1 MFQNNILY
9 SFLPWSGAVNKKNLI
24 MNKKVLVFLIVMIR
38 SCTYSGSIEINAQ
51 NNPDVMDELDV
62 IHLAG
67 GGGRGNCWIQFSD
80 APNSLYH
87 YLAGQAYDLLAQ
99 RVERIAKLSSLSDWQ
114 QRQKLIH
121 ETLMDIVGPFPE
133 KTPLNAKITRI
144 IDKDSFRIEHIIYES
159 QPGFYVTSSMF
170 IPVGPKIRGKLPVVI
185 YCSGHTNDGY
195 HGSYQ
200 QMILNLVRKGFIV
213 FAFDPVAQGERME
226 YNDPETGKNIV
237 GDPDL
242 VHSYSGA
249 QAFITGSSQA
259 RYMIWDGIRAVDY
272 LLTRK
277 EVDPARIGITGRSGG
292 GTQSSQIA
300 ALDDRIF
307 AAAPESY
314 ITNYTRLFQ
323 SPGPQDGEQN
333 LFNGIVRGIDHA
345 DLLVVRAPKPT
356 LIIATTGDYFSI
368 QGFRETAE
376 EVSGI
381 YKAYGKEDDFG
392 TAEDVLPRHGT
403 TKKNREAM
411 YAFFQKYL
419 DNPGNSNDDEVK
431 FLSKEEMQVT
441 RTGQVA
447 TSLGGETVFSLN
459 RKETEKLVTSLQSSR
474 INLTKH
480 LSGVLNSAKMLSGY
494 REPFV
499 IHEPVFTGRVQREG
513 YIIDKYFVK
522 GEGDYIIPYLLML
535 PDRPNNK
542 ALIYLHPS
550 GKSAEA
556 FISGEMEWFVRN
568 GFTVLAPDM
577 IGTGE
582 MGPGDFR
589 GDSYIDGVSYNV
601 WFASM
606 LIGRSIV
613 GIRAGDV
620 VRLTRLLKKTSG
632 ITEVY
637 GFARKEMAPVLLHAA
652 AFDSAITRIALIEPY
667 SSYRSI
673 VMNRFYDPKFIPGTV
688 PGALKAYDLPDLAA
702 SLAPK
707 KLMIAGVTDGYGKNT
722 DTENINK
729 DLAIIKTAYQNKK
742 ADGQLNLV
750 YRMPTEKP
758 YDLYM
763 EWIK

>member
-1 MFQNNILY
+1 VGVI
-9 SFLPWSGAVNKKNLI
+9 NKKNLTV
-24 MNKKVLVFLIVMIR
+24 NKKVIDFLIVMI
-38 SCTYSGSIEINAQ
+38 SSITYSGLIEINAQ
-51 NNPDVMDELDV
+51 NKPDVIDELDV
-62 IHLAG
+62 IHLEG
-67 GGGRGNCWIQFSD
+67 GGGKGNSWIQFID

-99 RVERIAKLSSLSDWQ
+99 RAWEIAGLSSLSDWQ
-114 QRQKLIH
+114 QRQKWLR
-121 ETLMDIVGPFPE
+121 ETLLSIVGPFPE

-144 IDKDSFRIEHIIYES
+144 VDKDSFRVEHIVYES

-170 IPVGPKIRGKLPVVI
+170 IPGGLKKRIKLPVVI
-185 YCSGHTNDGY
+185 YCSGHTSDGY

-213 FAFDPVAQGERME
+213 FAFDPVDQGERLE
-226 YNDPETGKNIV
+226 YYDPETGKNIV
-237 GDPDL
+237 GDPDIC
-242 VHSYSGA
+242 HSYSGA
-249 QAFITGSSQA
+249 QAFISGSSQA

-277 EVDPARIGITGRSGG
+277 EVDPSRIGITGRSGG

-323 SPGPQDGEQN
+323 SPGPQDAEQN

-345 DLLVVRAPKPT
+345 DLLIARAPKPA

-381 YKAYGKEDDFG
+381 YKAYDKEDNLS

-419 DNPGNSNDDEVK
+419 NNPGNSNDDEVK

-441 RTGQVA
+441 GTGQVA
-447 TSLGGETVFSLN
+447 TSFGGETVFSLN
-459 RKETEKLVTSLQSSR
+459 RKETEKLVTNLQLSR
-474 INLTKH
+474 NDLAKH
-480 LSGVLNSAKMLSGY
+480 LSGVLNSAKKLSGY
-494 REPFV
+494 QEPFV
-499 IHEPVFTGRVQREG
+499 FHEPVFTGCISRET
-513 YIIDKYFVK
+513 YVVEKYFVK
-522 GEGDYIIPYLLML
+522 GEGDYIIPYLLMI

-556 FISGEMEWFVRN
+556 FVGGEMEWFVRN
-568 GFTVLAPDM
+568 GFTVLAPDL
-577 IGTGE
+577 IGMGE

-589 GDSYIDGVSYNV
+589 GDSYIEGVSYNI

-632 ITEVY
+632 INEVY

-673 VMNRFYDPKFIPGTV
+673 VMNRFYDPRFLYSTV
-688 PGALKAYDLPDLAA
+688 PGALKAYDLPDLGA
-702 SLAPK
+702 SLAPR

-722 DTENINK
+722 DTENINM
-729 DLAIIKTAYQNKK
+729 DLAIVKIAYQNKK
-742 ADGQLNLV
+742 ADGQLNVV
-750 YRMPTEKP
+750 YLKPTEKP
-758 YDLYM
+758 FDLYM

>member
-1 MFQNNILY
+1 
-9 SFLPWSGAVNKKNLI
+9 
-24 MNKKVLVFLIVMIR
+24 MNKKVLVFLIVLIY
-38 SCTYSGSIEINAQ
+38 SCTYTSLIELNAQ
-51 NNPDVMDELDV
+51 NKPDVINELDV
-62 IHLAG
+62 IHLEG
-67 GGGRGNCWIQFSD
+67 GGGKENSWIQFSD

-99 RVERIAKLSSLSDWQ
+99 RAEEISRLSSLSDWQ
-114 QRQKLIH
+114 KRQKQIR
-121 ETLMDIVGPFPE
+121 ETLLSIVGPFPE
-133 KTPLNAKITRI
+133 KNPLNAKITRI
-144 IDKDSFRIEHIIYES
+144 VDKDSFRVEHIVYES

-170 IPVGPKIRGKLPVVI
+170 IPGGLKKGSKYPVVI
-185 YCSGHTNDGY
+185 YCSGHTVDGY

-200 QMILNLVRKGFIV
+200 QVILNLVRKGFIV
-213 FAFDPVAQGERME
+213 FAFDPVDQGERRE
-226 YNDPETGKNIV
+226 YYDPETGKDIV
-237 GDPDL
+237 GDPDIC
-242 VHSYSGA
+242 HSYSGA
-249 QAFITGSSQA
+249 QAFISGSSQA

-314 ITNYTRLFQ
+314 ITNYRRLFQ
-323 SPGPQDGEQN
+323 SPGPQDAEQN

-345 DLLVVRAPKPT
+345 DLLLVRAPKPA

-368 QGFRETAE
+368 QGFRETAA

-381 YKAYGKEDDFG
+381 YKAYDKEDNFAA
-392 TAEDVLPRHGT
+392 AEDVLPRHGT

-411 YAFFQKYL
+411 YAFFQKFL
-419 DNPGNSNDDEVK
+419 DNPGNSDDDEVK

-441 RTGQVA
+441 STGQVA
-447 TSLGGETVFSLN
+447 TSFGGETVFSLN
-459 RKETEKLVTSLQSSR
+459 CRETEKLVTDLQTSR
-474 INLTKH
+474 NDLTKH
-480 LSGVLNSAKMLSGY
+480 LSAVLNSAKKLSGY
-494 REPFV
+494 QEPFV
-499 IHEPVFTGRVQREG
+499 LNEPVFTGSVPRET
-513 YIIDKYFVK
+513 YVVEKYFVK
-522 GEGDYIIPYLLML
+522 GEGDYIIPYLLMI
-535 PDRPNNK
+535 PDKPNNK
-542 ALIYLHPS
+542 SLIYLHPS

-556 FISGEMEWFVRN
+556 FTGGEMEWFVSN
-568 GFTVLAPDM
+568 GFTVLAPDL

-582 MGPGDFR
+582 TGPGDFR
-589 GDSYIDGVSYNV
+589 GDSYIEDVSYNV

-620 VRLTRLLKKTSG
+620 VRLTRLLKKISG

-652 AFDSAITRIALIEPY
+652 AFEPAITRVALIKPF

-673 VMNRFYDPKFIPGTV
+673 VMNRFYDSGFVHSTV
-688 PGALKAYDLPDLAA
+688 PGALKAYDLPDLEA
-702 SLAPK
+702 SLAPR
-707 KLMIAGVTDGYGKNT
+707 KLMIADVTDGDGKNT
-722 DTENINK
+722 DTENINI
-729 DLAIIKTAYQNKK
+729 DLDIVISAYHDKK
-742 ADGQLNLV
+742 ADGQLKVVDLKPN
-750 YRMPTEKP
+750 EKP
-758 YDLYM
+758 YDIYM